1 MREFTFNVN
10 NRGEAMV
17 IDDLRAYAIQ
27 LSSLII
33 NSSRGL
39 PCNID
44 SFPALRSFYQE
55 YNNAAV
61 IEQIHDEIS
70 RAIRQSMPDV
80 SASIAIDT
88 VEPSAKT
95 GFRPYMSVTIKL
107 SNNLGDAG
115 TIVMGVNSNQN
126 GVELK
131 DIKLFR

>member
-55 YNNAAV
+55 YNNPSV

-80 SASIAIDT
+80 SATISIDT

-115 TIVMGVNSNQN
+115 TVVMGVNSNQN

>member
-10 NRGEAMV
+10 NRGEAME

-39 PCNID
+39 PCNTN

-55 YNNAAV
+55 YNNASV
-61 IEQIHDEIS
+61 IEQIHDEIN
-70 RAIRQSMPDV
+70 RAIRQALPDI
-80 SASIAIDT
+80 SASVSIDT

-95 GFRPYMSVTIKL
+95 GYKPYMSITLKI

-126 GVELK
+126 GIELK
-131 DIKLFR
+131 DIQLFK